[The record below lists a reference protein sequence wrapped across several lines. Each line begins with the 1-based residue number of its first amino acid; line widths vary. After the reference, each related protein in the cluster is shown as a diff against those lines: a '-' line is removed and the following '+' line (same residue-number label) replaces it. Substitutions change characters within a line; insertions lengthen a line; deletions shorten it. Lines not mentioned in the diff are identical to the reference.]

1 MIDYCTKLVAEI
13 FTIMKNDLFSVLSG
27 RIQFFELFLPPAF
40 FLSFL
45 FFLNL
50 RERERERED
59 GVGCDLELI

>member
-27 RIQFFELFLPPAF
+27 RIQYFELFLPPAF

-45 FFLNL
+45 FFFKF
-50 RERERERED
+50 ERERERED